1 MGTMTLSEQMG
12 IGGERGGTAVS
23 AWPGAA
29 LDEFLALP
37 ERILDMLPS
46 AVYAC
51 DADGLIVR
59 FNARAAEL
67 WGRAPLIG
75 DTEQRFCG
83 SLRLYLPDGDVL
95 DHAATPMA
103 AVLRTG
109 MPARDQEVVIERLDG
124 SRVTVL
130 VNIDPVFGHDGE
142 LVGAINC
149 FQDISERKRTEEALR
164 LSEQRFRDFAAAASD
179 WFWET
184 NAELRFTWFSSNVED
199 LVGIPREWHYGKTRL
214 ELMAATTEASVVE
227 AHRRTLEA
235 REPFRDFQ
243 YLRRGPSGDSWLSV
257 SGMPVFDA
265 AGRFEGYRGV
275 GSDISEKK
283 KAEEHRELLVAE
295 LSHRVNNTL
304 AVVQAFATQT
314 GACVTTVPEFLEIF
328 RGRLR
333 ALATGHTL
341 VSEAK
346 WGAASFIDLTRV
358 ALEPYLGDGRL
369 HLDIEDVTL
378 MPELALTLT
387 LAFHELATNSCKFGA
402 LSASAGQVTL
412 TARRVQGEGGD
423 DLEVTWCEQGGPAV
437 QPPEQP
443 GFGTKLLVRALEYQ
457 HDGRAELDWREEGL
471 LYSVTV
477 PLAKMPA
484 R

>member
-1 MGTMTLSEQMG
+1 MGTMMASEQVGVGQPGG
-12 IGGERGGTAVS
+12 ITAS
-23 AWPGAA
+23 AWRGTA
-29 LDEFLALP
+29 LDELLALP
-37 ERILDMLPS
+37 QRVLDMLPS

-51 DADGLIVR
+51 DAEGLIVR
-59 FNARAAEL
+59 FNARAVEL
-67 WGRAPLIG
+67 WGRAPLVG
-75 DTEQRFCG
+75 DTEPRFCG
-83 SLRLYLPDGDVL
+83 SLQLYLPSGAVL
-95 DHAATPMA
+95 EHAATPMA
-103 AVLRTG
+103 EVLRTG
-109 MPARDQEVVIERLDG
+109 LPARDQEVVIERPDG
-124 SRVTVL
+124 TRVTVL
-130 VNIDPVFGHDGE
+130 VNIDPIVGHGGQ
-142 LVGAINC
+142 LAGAINC
-149 FQDISERKRTEEALR
+149 FQDISERKATVEALR

-184 NAELRFTWFSSNVED
+184 DAEHRFTWFSSNVES

-214 ELMAATTEASVVE
+214 ELMAATTDPATVE
-227 AHRRTLEA
+227 AHRRLLEA

-243 YLRRGPSGDSWLSV
+243 YLRRGPSGDTWLSV
-257 SGMPVFDA
+257 SGMPVFDG
-265 AGRFEGYRGV
+265 AGRFQGYRGV

-283 KAEEHRELLVAE
+283 RAEEHRDLLVAE

-314 GACVTTVPEFLEIF
+314 GARITTVPEFLEIF

-341 VSEAK
+341 VTEAK
-346 WGAASFIDLTRV
+346 WGAASFVDLTRV

-369 HLDIEDVTL
+369 HLDIEDVIL

-402 LSASAGQVTL
+402 LSATAGRVTL
-412 TARRVQGEGGD
+412 TARRVSGESGD
-423 DLEVTWCEQGGPAV
+423 ELQVTWCEQGGPSV
-437 QPPEQP
+437 EPPEQP

-457 HDGRAELDWREEGL
+457 HDGQAELDWREEGL
-471 LYSVTV
+471 VYRVTV
-477 PLAKMPA
+477 PLAKAPG